1 MIHCP
6 ECGTENDAHARF
18 CDKCGHHL
26 EEMTRATETRPVAG
40 GVQDASGQ
48 MVADDGL
55 PLGEDLDGAPG
66 GERILWRGRPS
77 PFLSPQKA
85 LMNRYKLT
93 NERMMVDHGFIG
105 RRTEEVDLYRVNDV
119 AVKQNA
125 LERMFGIGDIKIF
138 TSDAS
143 APEKNLFNVSDP
155 DRVKDL
161 IRGAARIERQRRR
174 VLLRDEV

>member
-1 MIHCP
+1 M
-6 ECGTENDAHARF
+6 
-18 CDKCGHHL
+18 
-26 EEMTRATETRPVAG
+26 EEPRPAAG
-40 GVQDASGQ
+40 AVRDASGQ

-55 PLGEDLDGAPG
+55 PIGEDLDGAPG

-77 PFLSPQKA
+77 PFLSPQQA

-93 NERMMVDHGFIG
+93 SERLMIDHGFIG
-105 RRTEEVDLYRVNDV
+105 RRTEETDLYRVNDV

-125 LERMFGIGDIKIF
+125 FERILGIGDIKIF
-138 TSDAS
+138 TTDAS
-143 APEKNLFNVSDP
+143 APEKNLFNVSHP

-161 IRGAARIERQRRR
+161 IRAAARIERQRRR